1 MTGSFLAAW
10 TKLRRPALLW
20 GTYGA
25 TAAVTALVTTLVVTF
40 AEPAAEVAA
49 AQEGAG
55 AAPPGPAGLST
66 TTESL
71 AAASGLLE
79 GLSSAV
85 GVFGIIALCV
95 AAATFAGEYTS
106 GTLRNL
112 LVREPRRLRLLA
124 GTWAAVATFT
134 AGAVLVAAVVAAGL
148 ASALAGGQG
157 IDTDLWFTADGLGSS
172 LATVG
177 QVALSAVGYATLGA
191 ALGVLMRTPIPAVA
205 LGVAWL
211 FLVET
216 IVVGTVDGSDG
227 WLPGQLLSAV
237 AAGGTE
243 TVTMAAA
250 LVTVGAYLVLSA
262 GAAAT
267 SFVRRD
273 VTA

>member
-1 MTGSFLAAW
+1 MIGSFLAAW

-25 TAAVTALVTTLVVTF
+25 TAAVTALVTTLVITF
-40 AEPAAEVAA
+40 AEPAAQVGAEP
-49 AQEGAG
+49 AQGG
-55 AAPPGPAGLST
+55 PPGPAGLAT

-71 AAASGLLE
+71 SAASGLLE
-79 GLSSAV
+79 GLSTAV
-85 GVFGIIALCV
+85 GIFGIIALCV

-112 LVREPRRLRLLA
+112 LVREPRRLRLLT
-124 GTWAAVATFT
+124 GGWAAVATFT
-134 AGAVLVAAVVAAGL
+134 VGAVLVAAVVAAAL

-157 IDTDLWFTADGLGSS
+157 IDTGRWFTGDGVVAS
-172 LATVG
+172 LQTVA

-205 LGVAWL
+205 LGVGWL

-216 IVVGTVDGSDG
+216 IVVGTVDGSDE

-237 AAGGTE
+237 AAGGTA
-243 TVTMAAA
+243 TVTMGAA
-250 LVTVGAYLVLSA
+250 LATVGAYLLVSA
-262 GAAAT
+262 GAAAI